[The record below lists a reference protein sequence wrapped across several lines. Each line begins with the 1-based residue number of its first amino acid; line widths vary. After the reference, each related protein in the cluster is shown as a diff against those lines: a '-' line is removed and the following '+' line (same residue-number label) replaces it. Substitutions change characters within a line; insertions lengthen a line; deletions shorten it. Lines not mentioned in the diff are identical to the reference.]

1 MGESF
6 LPPPRQFN
14 TAAVDMH
21 VEWRTW
27 INSFHIY
34 SQAIELEKKSNS
46 IQTATML
53 HCLGPSVQRI
63 YETLPD
69 KKDTFKEA
77 EKTLEQYFAP
87 KRNVVAER
95 YKFRSRKQ
103 NSDEPIDAYLSSLR
117 ELAKACEFGEFED
130 EMIRDQIVEKCHS
143 TNLKE
148 RLLAQDSLDLA
159 KTIRIARSN
168 EYAVQ
173 ETRLLTGLGTKDG
186 PINIDRIKEKP
197 QGDKKSSTCY
207 KCGGAFHAK
216 YNDCPAINIKC
227 NNCKKV
233 GHYARVCRS
242 KARGQ
247 NSKSRSR
254 TKQKRHRK
262 IRAIKQEDWLEEET
276 DSDDVEPVLY
286 VNNKDNSVQIELN
299 GRKIRMIINTGS
311 VQNIISSELYHSQ
324 FKVYQLMKTSKKFT
338 AYGQRN
344 HLNCLGY
351 FKASL
356 RAGMKTIS
364 SKIYVIQGQAEALL
378 GRNACIELGV
388 IRQVMPIKVDSNV
401 NQKTKT
407 CFDNL
412 IEEYNDI
419 FTGLGKIGKFE
430 HKISVNPNVKPV
442 SQKLRRIPFGQIE
455 SVDREIDKMLNDGVI
470 EEATQPSPWVS
481 NLVVVPKSSGGCDLR
496 ELNKAVVRERH

>member
-21 VEWRTW
+21 VEWSMW

-34 SQAIELEKKSNS
+34 SQAIELEKKSDS

-69 KKDTFKEA
+69 KKDTLKEA
-77 EKTLEQYFAP
+77 EKALEQYFTP

-143 TNLKE
+143 TSLKE
-148 RLLAQDSLDLA
+148 RLLAQDSWDLA
-159 KTIRIARSN
+159 KMIRIARSN
-168 EYAVQ
+168 EHAVQ
-173 ETRLLTGLGTKDG
+173 ETRMLTGLGTKDD
-186 PINIDRIKEKP
+186 PINIDRIKEKL
-197 QGDKKSSTCY
+197 QGDKKSSMCY
-207 KCGGAFHAK
+207 RCSGAFHAK

-233 GHYARVCRS
+233 GHYARVCRL

-247 NSKSRSR
+247 NSKSWSR
-254 TKQKRHRK
+254 MKQKGYHK
-262 IRAIKQEDWLEEET
+262 VRAVKQEDWLEEET

-286 VNNKDNSVQIELN
+286 VNNKDNSIQIELN
-299 GRKIRMIINTGS
+299 GRKIRMIIDTGS

-338 AYGQRN
+338 AYG
-344 HLNCLGY
+344 
-351 FKASL
+351 
-356 RAGMKTIS
+356 
-364 SKIYVIQGQAEALL
+364 
-378 GRNACIELGV
+378 
-388 IRQVMPIKVDSNV
+388 
-401 NQKTKT
+401 
-407 CFDNL
+407 
-412 IEEYNDI
+412 
-419 FTGLGKIGKFE
+419 
-430 HKISVNPNVKPV
+430 
-442 SQKLRRIPFGQIE
+442 
-455 SVDREIDKMLNDGVI
+455 
-470 EEATQPSPWVS
+470 
-481 NLVVVPKSSGGCDLR
+481 
-496 ELNKAVVRERH
+496 